1 MRCVVAFAVVVLL
14 VQLLGSTSAAFFRHH
29 RELRSHDRFGNLVQ
43 RVRVKK
49 DLSSSV
55 AKNRPANPF
64 AGILKRAKKD
74 LSSSV
79 VKSRPANP
87 FAEILKRK
95 ERSFGGL
102 LDFEHELLQ
111 AGERMLETVENE
123 IEQGSFQEVDSNS
136 FEEDLGNG
144 EKAKVHEEV
153 LEDKDTGA
161 SIVIDTISAEGGGDL
176 DLGLEDLELPD
187 FAELGFNPEDL
198 PDSPF
203 DNKNCVHDDDCDG
216 DMVCFGPVFDRV
228 CGVPYGEGHPC
239 FQDDMCRRDA
249 LCVMGSV
256 RKVFEIEQWVR
267 CSTEVLEIEQG
278 VRCSTE
284 VFDIEQRVP
293 CAVQGQEGC
302 VCHVAADCQDG
313 LCCGYMEGDEF
324 IDIVTPVCRPFFQE
338 GEPCGFGGFLAL
350 LMGSAGD
357 CSCNTGLHCAQDE
370 FAPRGHHVC
379 TADESQVPDIGIE
392 PEDIPLPPIHH
403 LARREI
409 RAAENYN
416 DISGVLEKFRQWVK
430 VVVGMANQA
439 EGYEEECPETED
451 GPENTDDN
459 PKYPEDGP
467 KKTDDNQDI
476 ADATKD
482 EVEPEDDDFD
492 EFLGE
497 FRDLVNEEVFP
508 SDESSE
514 QADDSPKNPDDN
526 PENTDDNPKD
536 PEDATEAEDD
546 GFDEFLE
553 EFRDLVNEEVFPS
566 DDSDGADD
574 SPEITDDRPENTD
587 DNPNIAGATEAEVEP
602 EDDGFD
608 EFLGEFRDLVNEEV
622 FPAGESSEQ
631 ADDTEEDFPDD
642 TLKFEPFR
650 G

>member
-1 MRCVVAFAVVVLL
+1 MKCVVAFAAVVLL
-14 VQLLGSTSAAFFRHH
+14 AQLLGSTSAAFFRHH
-29 RELRSHDRFGNLVQ
+29 REVRSHDRFGNLVQ

-55 AKNRPANPF
+55 TKNRPANPF

-74 LSSSV
+74 LSNSV
-79 VKSRPANP
+79 AKSRPANP
-87 FAEILKRK
+87 FAGILKRR
-95 ERSFGGL
+95 ERSFDGL
-102 LDFEHELLQ
+102 FGLVNGMLQ
-111 AGERMLETVENE
+111 EEERMLEAVENE
-123 IEQGSFQEVDSNS
+123 IEQGNLQEVDSNS
-136 FEEDLGNG
+136 YEEDLGNG

-176 DLGLEDLELPD
+176 GLDLEDLELPD

-249 LCVMGSV
+249 LCVMG
-256 RKVFEIEQWVR
+256 K
-267 CSTEVLEIEQG
+267 CKKG
-278 VRCSTE
+278 
-284 VFDIEQRVP
+284 
-293 CAVQGQEGC
+293 AVQGQEGC

-338 GEPCGFGGFLAL
+338 GEPCGHGGFLAL

-409 RAAENYN
+409 RAAENFN

-430 VVVGMANQA
+430 VVVGMVDQA

-451 GPENTDDN
+451 GPENTEDN
-459 PKYPEDGP
+459 PKDPKDGP
-467 KKTDDNQDI
+467 EKTDDNQDI
-476 ADATKD
+476 ADATED
-482 EVEPEDDDFD
+482 EAEDDGFD

-497 FRDLVNEEVFP
+497 FRDLVNAEVFP
-508 SDESSE
+508 SDDSDG
-514 QADDSPKNPDDN
+514 ADDSPENTEDI
-526 PENTDDNPKD
+526 PENTDDNPNIA
-536 PEDATEAEDD
+536 DATEAKPEDD
-546 GFDEFLE
+546 DFDEFLG

-587 DNPNIAGATEAEVEP
+587 DNPNIADDTEAEP
-602 EDDGFD
+602 EDDDFD
-608 EFLGEFRDLVNEEV
+608 EFLGEFSDLVNEEV